1 MYDMNLNMTHSDKI
15 LYLDDLNDQKRR
27 AQNKT
32 CSERVWEYAFPLTC
46 SLELDL
52 QVQTEYQAI
61 NTCDRVFLSF

>member
-1 MYDMNLNMTHSDKI
+1 MYDLNLNMTHSDKI
-15 LYLDDLNDQKRR
+15 PNLDDLDDQKRR
-27 AQNKT
+27 AKNKT

-61 NTCDRVFLSF
+61 GTCDRVFLSF